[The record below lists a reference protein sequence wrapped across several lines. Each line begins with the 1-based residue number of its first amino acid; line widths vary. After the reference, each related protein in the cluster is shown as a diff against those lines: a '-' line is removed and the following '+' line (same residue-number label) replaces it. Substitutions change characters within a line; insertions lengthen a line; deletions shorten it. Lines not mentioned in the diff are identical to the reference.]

1 METEDIKTNDNILAE
16 EKSKNKKTASKNDN
30 SKVAADLETS
40 KADSDTNKDSS
51 KANKADSDNKEEDG
65 LSLKDVI
72 RQNATEDDAPLSKN
86 ITLSKILGGDILTT
100 TTVRRQIWVFL
111 LIAFFALIYI
121 SNRYSCQQDLIEI
134 DKLQERLQD
143 AKYKALSTSSQ
154 MTEKSRE
161 SNVLEMLRNNNDSTL
176 KTPSQ
181 PPYIITVPEDN

>member
-1 METEDIKTNDNILAE
+1 METENTIANDKTIAE
-16 EKSKNKKTASKNDN
+16 GQAKNKKSASKTEGDGEN
-30 SKVAADLETS
+30 VE
-40 KADSDTNKDSS
+40 S
-51 KANKADSDNKEEDG
+51 KANKQKEATEHSEG
-65 LSLKDVI
+65 QSLKEVI

-86 ITLSKILGGDILTT
+86 ITLNKILGGDILTT

-111 LIAFFALIYI
+111 LIAFFTLVYI

-161 SNVLEMLRNNNDSTL
+161 SNVLEMLRNNSDSTL

-181 PPYIITVPEDN
+181 PPYIITIPEDN

>member
-1 METEDIKTNDNILAE
+1 METEDIKTNDNITAL
-16 EKSKNKKTASKNDN
+16 EKPKAKKTASKNKG
-30 SKVAADLETS
+30 SEVVAGAE
-40 KADSDTNKDSS
+40 AS
-51 KANKADSDNKEEDG
+51 KANSKATKANSEANNADAEDNEDDG

-72 RQNATEDDAPLSKN
+72 MQNATEDDAPLSKN